1 MKPQLRRLGQFLFS
15 SVALGLALAL
25 LLLLFF
31 PALRQ
36 HNTLIELAES
46 WREPAVQSFADAV
59 KRAAPAVA
67 NVYTLDLRPGDGD
80 KPTAYRGVG
89 SGVIMTANGYIL
101 TNHHVVAEAEQ
112 IIVALQDGRTFY
124 ASLVGSDGYTDVAVL
139 KIDAEQLPVIPQNDH
154 FTPSVGDLV
163 LAIGNPFN
171 LGQTI
176 TQGIISATGR
186 SGMATT
192 RYQDFL
198 QTDAA
203 INSGNSGGALINS
216 RGEMVGLNTLAF
228 HGVSNSD
235 SQGLS
240 FAIPYPLAHRI
251 MAKLI
256 AHGRVTR
263 GYLGIN
269 GSDVRQAAAGLERV
283 GGVLVASVDPDGPA
297 AQAGLS
303 RGDLITAISGQRI
316 DSLGQAL
323 DLVAESAP
331 ATTLPMTVLR
341 QGQSLQL
348 NVIIGELAPYN
359 SPENPDLQ

>member
-36 HNTLIELAES
+36 HNRLIELAGS

-89 SGVIMTANGYIL
+89 SGVIMTSNGYIL
-101 TNHHVVAEAEQ
+101 TNHHVVADAEQ
-112 IIVALQDGRTFY
+112 VIVALQDGRTFY

-256 AHGRVTR
+256 AHGRVIR

-269 GSDVRQAAAGLERV
+269 GSDVRQAAAGLERA

-331 ATTLPMTVLR
+331 ATTLPMAILR

-348 NVIIGELAPYN
+348 NVTIGELAPYN
-359 SPENPDLQ
+359 SPELERE